1 MFRLP
6 TCPHCRTV
14 YHYGEVRRAVF
25 RKQEDCYHCKKSF
38 LVSRKGIWLLLL
50 ILLAV
55 CTIADIIL
63 FNVFP
68 HTTVIT
74 VYIVNS
80 VLAVTA
86 FLLLPFFIIFRT
98 NKTNKR

>member
-6 TCPHCRTV
+6 TCPHCNTV
-14 YHYGEVRRAVF
+14 YRYGEVRRAVF
-25 RKQEDCYHCKKSF
+25 KRQDTCYHCKKNFS
-38 LVSRKGIWLLLL
+38 VSRSGIWILLL

-55 CTIADIIL
+55 CTFADIIA

-74 VYIVNS
+74 VYIINS

-86 FLLLPFFIIFRT
+86 FLLLPFFIRFRT
-98 NKTNKR
+98 SKTNKR

>member
-63 FNVFP
+63 FNVF
-68 HTTVIT
+68 
-74 VYIVNS
+74 
-80 VLAVTA
+80 
-86 FLLLPFFIIFRT
+86 LLKP
-98 NKTNKR
+98 

>member
-25 RKQEDCYHCKKSF
+25 RKQ
-38 LVSRKGIWLLLL
+38 VWLLLL

-86 FLLLPFFIIFRT
+86 FLLLPFFIRFRT